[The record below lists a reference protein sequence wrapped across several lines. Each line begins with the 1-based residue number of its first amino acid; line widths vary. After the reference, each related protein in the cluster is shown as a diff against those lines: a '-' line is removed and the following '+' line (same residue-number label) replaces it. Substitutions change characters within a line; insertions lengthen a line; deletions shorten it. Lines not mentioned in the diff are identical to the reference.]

1 MLGVTK
7 RLFKYDYLSPLD
19 IETCKERLTADYRM
33 LLVDKGQYI
42 LESAVSWHTGIYPH
56 KTGGLEITSHWGR
69 FWFSYRIIF
78 EESDKGTILHCTHN
92 PFTFNAL
99 LLPTAFATFLFLG
112 LLIGLFEI
120 LLTEKTSSPDSAIVI
135 ILGIFFVVA
144 LCVPL
149 EIFARKAVHRLVYQL
164 AQGEPVR

>member
-1 MLGVTK
+1 MLGVIK
-7 RLFKYDYLSPLD
+7 RLFRYDYLSPLD

-56 KTGGLEITSHWGR
+56 KMSGLEITSHWGR
-69 FWFSYRIIF
+69 FWFSYRITF

-99 LLPTAFATFLFLG
+99 FLPATFAALLIIGF
-112 LLIGLFEI
+112 LIGLFEA
-120 LLTEKTSSPDSAIVI
+120 LFTEITPSLSSAVTIVMVA
-135 ILGIFFVVA
+135 LFFVA
-144 LCVPL
+144 LCIPL

-164 AQGEPVR
+164 VQGEPVR